1 MTRKLTFR
9 QYFFAAAITLAA
21 FSLLN
26 GQTLVKSE
34 LNGTLTSSEMN
45 ALIAKAFPDGSVS
58 QTTSIVELHKVTYTS
73 VDVNNKRVNLTGLV
87 AVPVGGAPKGLVV
100 YCHGTTVDRGRSPSK
115 YKGKGEAPETVEA
128 IAAFAGG
135 GYAVVLPDYLG
146 LGDHKGAHPY
156 PFAKINAASGR
167 DIISAARSFAKQ
179 KNYTIGRELFITGYS
194 EGGAVAMALTQLLQS
209 YVVPIVQT
217 PVNPD
222 YQVTKSAPLSG
233 PYDLSGVTRNFILTE
248 TNEQVGFVLRL
259 YLMSYVTTFMNK
271 EKGIKLNTFYKPAL
285 ANALG
290 LNYRLNPTDDGL
302 IKNIGITTMLMRA
315 DNRLSNVLQPAFY
328 KQIKE
333 GNSSNIVVRM
343 FKENDVYNWS
353 PRVPMLMVYVDKD
366 FVVSPENT
374 TKTYETMRRR
384 GVSTAAL
391 KTIMLPDTL
400 NHITGIAP
408 ALSKTRAFFDGG
420 FAAVPEAK

>member
-1 MTRKLTFR
+1 MTRKLTFQR
-9 QYFFAAAITLAA
+9 YIFAAAITLAA

-26 GQTLVKSE
+26 GQTLVNSE

-179 KNYTIGRELFITGYS
+179 KNYKIGRELFITGYS

-209 YVVPIVQT
+209 YMNEQ
-217 PVNPD
+217 

-233 PYDLSGVTRNFILTE
+233 PYDLSGVTRNFILTD

-259 YLMSYVTTFMNK
+259 YLMSYVTNFMNK
-271 EKGIKLNTFYKPAL
+271 EKGIKLNTFYKTAL

-290 LNYRLNPTDDGL
+290 LNYRLNPTDEGV

-315 DNRLSNVLQPAFY
+315 DNKLSNVLQPAFY

-343 FKENDVYNWS
+343 FKENDVYDWS
-353 PRVPMLMVYVDKD
+353 PRVPMMMVAVDKD

-384 GVSTAAL
+384 GVTTQNL
-391 KTIMLPDTL
+391 KTVMLPDTF
-400 NHITGIAP
+400 NHLTGIAP
-408 ALSKTRAFFDGG
+408 ALAKTRAFFDGG

>member
-1 MTRKLTFR
+1 MTRNLTIQR
-9 QYFFAAAITLAA
+9 YFCAAAITLAA

-34 LNGTLTSSEMN
+34 LNGTLSVSETN
-45 ALIAKAFPDGSVS
+45 AMIAKAFPDGSVS
-58 QTTSIVELHKVTYTS
+58 QTSSAVELHKVTYTS
-73 VDVNNKRVNLTGLV
+73 TDVKNRKVNLTGLV
-87 AVPVGGAPKGLVV
+87 AWPVGGAAKGLVV
-100 YCHGTTVDRGRSPSK
+100 YCHGTTVDRGRSPSR
-115 YKGKGEAPETVEA
+115 YKGKDEAPETVEA

-146 LGDHKGAHPY
+146 LGDHKAAHPY

-167 DIISAARSFAKQ
+167 DIISATRSLAKQ
-179 KNYTIGRELFITGYS
+179 KNYKIGRDLFITGYS

-209 YVVPIVQT
+209 YM
-217 PVNPD
+217 NEH

-248 TNEQVGFVLRL
+248 TNEQTGFVLRL
-259 YLMSYVTTFMNK
+259 YLMSYVTNFMNK
-271 EKGIKLNTFYKPAL
+271 EKGIKLNTFYKTAL

-290 LNYRLNPTDDGL
+290 LNYRLDPTDEGV
-302 IKNIGITTMLMRA
+302 IKNIGLTTMLMRA
-315 DNRLSNVLQPAFY
+315 DNKLSNVMQPAFY
-328 KQIKE
+328 KQIKD
-333 GNSSNIVVRM
+333 GSSSNIVVRM

-353 PRVPMLMVYVDKD
+353 PRVPMMMVYVDKD
-366 FVVSPENT
+366 FVVSPDNT

-384 GVSTAAL
+384 GVSSSAL
-391 KTIMLPDTL
+391 KTVMLPASF
-400 NHITGIAP
+400 NHLTGIAP
-408 ALSKTRAFFDGG
+408 ALAKTRAFFDGG